1 MTPRSERQLRILQ
14 LVESRPLRTQEDV
27 AAALRAAGF
36 PVTQSS
42 VSRDLA
48 ALGLVKVGGVY
59 ARPPAPATAQDDVN
73 ERHIRESLLAVATAG
88 DALVVLRTPTGEAAR
103 VALALDRLAW
113 DEVVGT
119 IAGDDTIFAAA
130 RDTEARDR
138 AAARLR
144 RLVSR

>member
-14 LVESRPLRTQEDV
+14 LVEARPLRTQDEL
-27 AAALRAAGF
+27 AEALRAAGF
-36 PVTQSS
+36 DVTQSS

-48 ALGLVKVGGVY
+48 ALGLVKVHGAY
-59 ARPPAPATAQDDVN
+59 ARPAATAAPQDDVN

-88 DALVVLRTPTGEAAR
+88 DALVVLRTPPGEATR

-113 DEVVGT
+113 DDLVGT

-130 RDTEARDR
+130 RDAAARDR

-144 RLVSR
+144 RLARG